1 LSPHQAAT
9 GTGLPIFRHE
19 RRTNFYRTPSMI
31 TEARYHQGYLASA
44 ESMLAHIDAGLYN
57 APEQLADRPQLP
69 PPEHPSWPY
78 S

>member
-1 LSPHQAAT
+1 
-9 GTGLPIFRHE
+9 
-19 RRTNFYRTPSMI
+19 MI

-44 ESMLAHIDAGLYN
+44 ESMLAHIEAGLYN